1 MIIHPRQALPEAA
14 GTKSQLRKAMGFWD
28 VLLFNIATVLGP
40 RWIAAA
46 GHNGTSSISLWMVA
60 AVFFFVPGALVI
72 NELSS
77 RFPEEGGLYVWARE
91 AFGPFHGFVAGWT
104 YWIYTIFYFP
114 GLLLASASMSA
125 YILGGRG
132 VALADNRA
140 FLLWVSLAMLVVAV
154 VLNIIGLNIGK
165 WLQNAGGVGTYLPL
179 ILLVGIAAVVW
190 WKHGSVTHFTL
201 RNMMPA
207 WNWDTVNFWSQIAF
221 AFTGLEL
228 VSAMSEEVR
237 DPRRTL
243 PRAVFGAGALI
254 ALMYIAGTFAVLALL
269 PAASV
274 DPQSGVFGAISVGS
288 IALGVGF
295 FGIAAALLAAA
306 GNVGGV
312 GTTVAGI
319 ARVPF
324 VVGIDRYLPPAFG
337 KIHAKWKT
345 PWVSILVQ
353 AVLSGAILLVSQI
366 NETTRG
372 AYQMLIDAAIILYF
386 IPFLYMFAAVIK
398 LARRSDRAENPHAV
412 LVPGGV
418 TGVWLC
424 GGLGFL
430 VVLLGIVVSLIPPG
444 DSENKWGFEIELFLW
459 TFTSILLGLA
469 LYWPRARKLFSF
481 EGRIRRGTWWL
492 RLLIANLV
500 GFTAKVLI
508 VVLVAL
514 WPGSLSV
521 GIMLEVAVFVVV
533 GWFLLAAQI
542 QRWHDLNLPGVM
554 SAISLTVVLAP
565 IALIW
570 LGVKEGTAGEN
581 KYGEAPSPA

>member
-1 MIIHPRQALPEAA
+1 MTTSAPDAV

-46 GHNGTSSISLWMVA
+46 GHNGTSSISLWVLA

-104 YWIYTIFYFP
+104 YWIYTVFYFP

-125 YILGGRG
+125 YIMGGRG
-132 VALADNRA
+132 VAFAENRS
-140 FLLWVSLAMLVVAV
+140 FLIWGSLALLLIAV

-179 ILLVGIAAVVW
+179 LILVGVAAFVW
-190 WKHGSVTHFTL
+190 IRHGSATHFTL
-201 RNMMPA
+201 HNMMPT

-254 ALMYIAGTFAVLALL
+254 ALMYIAGTFAILALL
-269 PAASV
+269 PAGNI
-274 DPQSGVFGAISVGS
+274 DPQSGVFGAISAGS
-288 IALGVGF
+288 IALGIGF
-295 FGIAAALLAAA
+295 LGIVAAILVTA
-306 GNVGGV
+306 GNAGGV
-312 GTTVAGI
+312 GSTVAGI

-324 VVGIDRYLPPAFG
+324 VVGIDRYLPRAFG
-337 KIHAKWKT
+337 KIHPRWKT

-353 AVLSGAILLVSQI
+353 AGLSGIILLLSQI
-366 NETTRG
+366 HTRSAIVG
-372 AYQMLIDAAIILYF
+372 YQIVVDAAIILYF

-398 LARRSDRAENPHAV
+398 LAGRKDRAENPHAV
-412 LVPGGV
+412 LVPGGKQ
-418 TGVWLC
+418 GVWFC
-424 GGLGFL
+424 GAMGFI
-430 VVLLGIVVSLIPPG
+430 VVLLGIGLSFVPPG
-444 DSENKWGFEIELFLW
+444 GSDSLDFEV
-459 TFTSILLGLA
+459 
-469 LYWPRARKLFSF
+469 KLI
-481 EGRIRRGTWWL
+481 G
-492 RLLIANLV
+492 
-500 GFTAKVLI
+500 
-508 VVLVAL
+508 
-514 WPGSLSV
+514 
-521 GIMLEVAVFVVV
+521 
-533 GWFLLAAQI
+533 
-542 QRWHDLNLPGVM
+542 
-554 SAISLTVVLAP
+554 
-565 IALIW
+565 
-570 LGVKEGTAGEN
+570 GTAGTVLIGLFLYWRGARSQETE
-581 KYGEAPSPA
+581 G